1 MSWTCQ
7 NINKLAPN
15 SDSETAIVMIMA
27 MVMVTFRHRPTMTS
41 ARTYFARIET
51 LPHTSAVDAA
61 SLITHDPPR
70 IDLDHPTA
78 HLVDDVG
85 VVGDHHD
92 RGPGPVDP
100 VQQPHDLNRGIRFE
114 VSRWL
119 IGQQNQRPVDERS
132 GHGHPLLL

>member
-7 NINKLAPN
+7 NINRLAPSN
-15 SDSETAIVMIMA
+15 ESDTAIVMIMA

-51 LPHTSAVDAA
+51 FPQASAVHAA
-61 SLITHDPPR
+61 SLVAHDPPGV
-70 IDLDHPTA
+70 DLDHPAT

-85 VVGDHHD
+85 VMGDHHD

-100 VQQPHDLNRGIRFE
+100 
-114 VSRWL
+114 
-119 IGQQNQRPVDERS
+119 
-132 GHGHPLLL
+132 